1 MWEAMP
7 FDFGDLIMTL
17 VENAVTS
24 TDFLRILI
32 WAQRVHF
39 PDLRVDWQGIL
50 NDHVIDQLSKIPLR
64 LFRVLVEASVSSRS
78 ICMSE
83 EHQYIVDA
91 KVWEIPKVIMSIED
105 EMDEDKDEN
114 DETSRIKFSHCCEEI
129 RDLVTIMLVVNMN
142 IY

>member
-1 MWEAMP
+1 MP
-7 FDFGDLIMTL
+7 FDFGNMIMTL

-24 TDFLRILI
+24 TDFLRNLI

-114 DETSRIKFSHCCEEI
+114 DETSRIKISHCCEEI